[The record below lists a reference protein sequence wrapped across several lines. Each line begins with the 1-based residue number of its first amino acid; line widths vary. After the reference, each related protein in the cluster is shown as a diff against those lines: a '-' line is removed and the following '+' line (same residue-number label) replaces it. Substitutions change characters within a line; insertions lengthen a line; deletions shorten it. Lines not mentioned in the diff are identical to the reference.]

1 MSSTAHPAQ
10 SHSRD
15 AAIAA
20 ILEAIDQIRHAGER
34 PAALGPPRLKVE
46 QRIARDPSRQQ
57 AGAAIRSQRSSPR
70 ALAYWS
76 FIGLLAVIC
85 IWVASFV
92 WQSVDGN
99 APVARWTAERAPIS
113 PVSTEK
119 KQELAGKTVQSNDEA
134 KTIAPVQPSPPA
146 EAAPQREAPPTAA
159 MSPELMQWMQTIVR
173 ELANLEHGIEELRAN
188 QAQLA
193 RDNAEHVREMQD
205 QTARHDAQ
213 LIETLKAAQSQMIRD
228 SVNTFEQLRTN
239 QAKLA
244 RDNAE
249 HVKEMQDQAARHDA
263 QLIETLRE
271 AQSQMIRDSM
281 NTFEQLRTN
290 QEQVAI
296 IGEKI
301 KTIQE
306 QMDRF
311 VASEQQPHHK
321 SLVSPQP
328 PIVAPTRKPVS
339 PPPARL

>member
-1 MSSTAHPAQ
+1 
-10 SHSRD
+10 
-15 AAIAA
+15 
-20 ILEAIDQIRHAGER
+20 
-34 PAALGPPRLKVE
+34 
-46 QRIARDPSRQQ
+46 
-57 AGAAIRSQRSSPR
+57 
-70 ALAYWS
+70 
-76 FIGLLAVIC
+76 
-85 IWVASFV
+85 
-92 WQSVDGN
+92 
-99 APVARWTAERAPIS
+99 
-113 PVSTEK
+113 
-119 KQELAGKTVQSNDEA
+119 
-134 KTIAPVQPSPPA
+134 
-146 EAAPQREAPPTAA
+146 
-159 MSPELMQWMQTIVR
+159 
-173 ELANLEHGIEELRAN
+173 
-188 QAQLA
+188 
-193 RDNAEHVREMQD
+193 
-205 QTARHDAQ
+205 
-213 LIETLKAAQSQMIRD
+213 MIRD

-306 QMDRF
+306 QMDHF